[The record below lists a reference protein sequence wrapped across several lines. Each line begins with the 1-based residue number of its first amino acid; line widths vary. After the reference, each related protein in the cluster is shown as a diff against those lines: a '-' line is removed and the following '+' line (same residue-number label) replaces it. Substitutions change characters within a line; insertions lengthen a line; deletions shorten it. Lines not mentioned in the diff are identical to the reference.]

1 MLSNTQV
8 VHHEKGAI
16 GETLHVTLVGL
27 HTICSVAALALS
39 VVFIVYG
46 LGGTCNPDSCQSML
60 FITSTFLSS
69 RRVESN
75 VGWPVATERTLFK
88 DPVKQYPLTEGTS
101 YTGYGF
107 THFYECMY
115 SARMADTTCNF
126 FDLGTFTDYYN
137 CMTNNTA
144 NPVKTALSACNVFP
158 TVSNYSHYMTSE
170 DYITCLNWQPALRNS
185 ISTRASRNVFRACLA
200 KSQWPFVEY
209 QLDVDSPSFL
219 GSYNWALF
227 VAIGFAVMTSFAVYS
242 MSWKEDGP
250 VQNGEPSYFMR
261 LGLFWAWLAWI
272 WNLGLLV
279 ICLLIAFRETGS
291 FESNGGLPTTVS
303 TTLVTLGLLASALV
317 YFGSELFT
325 HNQWQ
330 FLAHAFEGTGFHK
343 VVKHAKMHYTR
354 FHDKTEVPLLD
365 PNGGRGELGAIM
377 PGASRSYV
385 VSDAD
390 AAKYYTPPLLST
402 WADGYIA
409 DAIIFLGVAGATQQ
423 VTTDQAWNIFVL
435 IGSYRLLNM
444 MIARFM
450 YECFMNNFSLEQSVN
465 DSKFK
470 IKPLFMSLGDPDRHR
485 DPHLSIRV
493 MALSTQIS
501 AVYLY
506 IAIVYLFFNGNV
518 ALSSFDLFSKLTIFG
533 FLIPEGIRIAL
544 HVYCQIWY
552 VKSKASS
559 WLLLN
564 THMFVWNWD
573 VSCRLVI
580 ICIILL
586 GSDGGAQ
593 GTREYLLRQS
603 NTLLRDFLNNFA
615 Y

>member
-1 MLSNTQV
+1 MLSNTRV
-8 VHHEKGAI
+8 VQHESATI
-16 GETLHVTLVGL
+16 GETLHMGLVGV
-27 HTICSVAALALS
+27 HTVCSVAALALS
-39 VVFIVYG
+39 VTFIVYG
-46 LGGTCNPDSCQSML
+46 LGGTCSPDSCQSML
-60 FITSTFLSS
+60 FITSTFLST

-88 DPVKQYPLTEGTS
+88 DPTKQYPLIDGTS

-126 FDLGTFTDYYN
+126 FDSGTFTDYYA
-137 CMTNNTA
+137 CMTNSTP

-185 ISTRASRNVFRACLA
+185 ISTRASRNVFRSCLA
-200 KSQWPFVEY
+200 KAQWPFAEY
-209 QLDVDSPSFL
+209 QLDVDTPAFL

-227 VAIGFAVMTSFAVYS
+227 LAIGFAVMTSFAVYS
-242 MSWKEDGP
+242 MSWREDGP
-250 VQNGEPSYFMR
+250 VRNGEPTYFMR
-261 LGLFWAWLAWI
+261 LGLFWAWTAWI

-303 TTLVTLGLLASALV
+303 TTLVTLGLLALVLV

-325 HNQWQ
+325 HNQWE
-330 FLAHAFEGTGFHK
+330 FLAHALEGTGYHK
-343 VVKHAKMHYTR
+343 IVKHRAYKR
-354 FHDKTEVPLLD
+354 FFSKDDAPLLD
-365 PNGGRGELGAIM
+365 PSGGRGELGSIM

-385 VSDAD
+385 VTDPEV
-390 AAKYYTPPLLST
+390 AKYYTPPLLST

-409 DAIIFLGVAGATQQ
+409 DAVIFLGVAGATQQ
-423 VTTDQAWNIFVL
+423 LTTDQAWNIFVL
-435 IGSYRLLNM
+435 IGAYRLLNM

-465 DSKFK
+465 ESKFK
-470 IKPLFMSLGDPDRHR
+470 IKPVFLSLGDPDRHS
-485 DPHLSIRV
+485 DPHLSVRV
-493 MALSTQIS
+493 MALSTQI
-501 AVYLY
+501 AAIYLY
-506 IAIVYLFFNGNV
+506 IAIIYLFFNGNV
-518 ALSSFDLFSKLTIFG
+518 AVSSFDLFNRLTIFG
-533 FLIPEGIRIAL
+533 FLVPEAIRIAL
-544 HVYCQIWY
+544 HVYYQVWY
-552 VKSKASS
+552 SRSKGSS

-573 VSCRLVI
+573 LVCRFI
-580 ICIILL
+580 ILSIILL
-586 GSDGGAQ
+586 NTDGGFQ

-603 NTLLRDFLNNFA
+603 NTLLRDFLVSFA
-615 Y
+615 